1 MSALRNRQA
10 VRSGRPAKAIVGMG
24 NRGAV
29 AIAGILFASTPAWSL
44 GGGSSGHPDYLAM
57 LPANL
62 QKIVIARC
70 SGSAHPHQYFATY
83 FHNSAE
89 LDLHYDRLS
98 CDGPNRFCTATAC
111 LHEIYVQ
118 HGGGYRLSR
127 SYYDS
132 GDGSLRPSVVAAHP

>member
-1 MSALRNRQA
+1 MSALRKREA
-10 VRSGRPAKAIVGMG
+10 VRSGQPARTIVGMG
-24 NRGAV
+24 HRAAV
-29 AIAGILFASTPAWSL
+29 AIAGILFASASAWSF

-62 QKIVIARC
+62 QKIVMARC

-98 CDGPNRFCTATAC
+98 CDGPNRFCTAAAC
-111 LHEIYVQ
+111 LHEIYAL